1 MDCKPDLDTPGHQ
14 LMSITVDE
22 WARLNS
28 SEVRYRRLFEAAHDG
43 ILVVDPDTRK
53 ISDAN
58 PFIANLVGY
67 SKGELLGKELWEIGL
82 IRDEAESKKAFQ
94 ILQETGTIRYEHLPL
109 KAKDGRELHVE
120 FVSNVYEEG
129 DSYVIQCNIRD
140 ITGRIAESRRKD
152 EFLAM
157 LAHELRNP
165 LSSISSAITLLQTLD
180 ASVENIS
187 WSKEI
192 IARQVKHM
200 ARIIDDLTDVSR
212 ISHGTFNLRKT
223 HIDAAA
229 IIKHAVDTVR
239 PQIEEKEQQ
248 LVVSVMPDTLS
259 CEADPTR
266 LEQALTNLLVNA
278 SRYTEAGGRIWL
290 TASHGGEHISF
301 KFTDT
306 GIGVLPAKL
315 PQMFEL
321 FAQGDRT
328 KARSE
333 GGLGVGLTIANRIA
347 ELHEGSVT
355 AFSEGLGKGSAFT
368 LTLPATREPKPV
380 PAGPPIAAPA
390 QKGHSRILI
399 VDDNVDIAT
408 GLDRLLTPLGH
419 EIHIAHDGPDAI
431 TEALAFRPDFIL
443 LDIGLPSMDGY
454 EVARRLRAE
463 GLRTAVIIA
472 ITGYGQEEDR
482 YLSKEAG
489 FNFHLVKPI
498 DFIALVSLIA
508 QPVA

>member
-1 MDCKPDLDTPGHQ
+1 
-14 LMSITVDE
+14 MSITSDE

-43 ILVVDPDTRK
+43 ILLVDPDTRK
-53 ISDAN
+53 ITDAN

-67 SKGELLGKELWEIGL
+67 SKDELLGKELWEIGL
-82 IRDEAESKKAFQ
+82 IRDEDESKKAFHT
-94 ILQETGTIRYEHLPL
+94 LQETGTIRYEHLPL
-109 KAKDGRELHVE
+109 KAKDGRALHVE
-120 FVSNVYEEG
+120 FVSNVYKEG
-129 DSYVIQCNIRD
+129 DRYVIQCNIRD
-140 ITGRIAESRRKD
+140 ITGRITESRRKD

-165 LSSISSAITLLQTLD
+165 LSSIDSAITLLQKLD

-187 WSKEI
+187 WSKEV

-212 ISHGTFNLRKT
+212 ISHGTFKLRKT

-229 IIKHAVDTVR
+229 IIECAVDTVR
-239 PQIEEKEQQ
+239 AQIKDKKQQ
-248 LVVSVMPDTLS
+248 LVVSVMPETLR

-290 TASHGGEHISF
+290 TAHHEGEHISF
-301 KFTDT
+301 KVTDT
-306 GIGVLPAKL
+306 GIGVIPAKL
-315 PQMFEL
+315 PEMFEL

-328 KARSE
+328 IARSE
-333 GGLGVGLTIANRIA
+333 GGLGVGLTIAKRIA
-347 ELHEGSVT
+347 ELHDGSVT
-355 AFSEGLGKGSAFT
+355 AFSEGLGKGSEFT
-368 LTLPATREPKPV
+368 LTLPASWQPKPV
-380 PAGPPIAAPA
+380 PADTPIAAQA
-390 QKGHSRILI
+390 QNRRSRILI
-399 VDDNVDIAT
+399 VDDNVDLAT

-419 EIHIAHDGPDAI
+419 EIHIAYDGPDAI
-431 TEALAFRPDFIL
+431 NEALAIRPEFIL

-454 EVARRLRAE
+454 EVARRLRAA
-463 GLRTAVIIA
+463 GLQAAVIIA
-472 ITGYGQEEDR
+472 VTGYGQEEDR
-482 YLSKEAG
+482 GLSREAG

-498 DFIALVSLIA
+498 DFNALVSLIA
-508 QPVA
+508 RPVA